1 MLIRDLHSHIYLECI
16 LTRDGDL
23 YRNRRSPFNVYPQY
37 LGIGHSNTYG
47 SQTAKD
53 VCASQDTLMDI
64 FERNKMFFR
73 CLEMFTRLPLTTEIM
88 AEVISISASLQSV
101 EDHAS
106 SSPSSFLVSSPSLS
120 LPDLHSIPCSS
131 QHFIAL
137 YFAYISLSFH
147 SDPSVFLFL
156 SLD

>member
-1 MLIRDLHSHIYLECI
+1 M
-16 LTRDGDL
+16 
-23 YRNRRSPFNVYPQY
+23 
-37 LGIGHSNTYG
+37 
-47 SQTAKD
+47 
-53 VCASQDTLMDI
+53 
-64 FERNKMFFR
+64 
-73 CLEMFTRLPLTTEIM
+73 
-88 AEVISISASLQSV
+88 

-120 LPDLHSIPCSS
+120 LVSSPSLSLPDLHSISCSS

>member
-37 LGIGHSNTYG
+37 LDIGHSNTYG

-64 FERNKMFFR
+64 FERNEMFFR
-73 CLEMFTRLPLTTEIM
+73 CLEMFTGLPLTTEIM
-88 AEVISISASLQSV
+88 AEVISISASLQRTSSKAEQVGTSYASV
-101 EDHAS
+101 
-106 SSPSSFLVSSPSLS
+106 
-120 LPDLHSIPCSS
+120 
-131 QHFIAL
+131 
-137 YFAYISLSFH
+137 
-147 SDPSVFLFL
+147 
-156 SLD
+156 